1 MAEAAGPASIEPKA
15 LSDRIAW
22 ADQALV
28 VLDVRTPAEY
38 AEGHV
43 PGAINI
49 PNGELAARV
58 AELSD
63 AKGRDVVVYCRS
75 GVRAAQALDVLGK
88 AGFKRLF
95 HLQGDYN
102 RWTEEKR
109 PTVK

>member
-49 PNGELAARV
+49 PFTKMPYRMDIVPGGAEDELI
-58 AELSD
+58 
-63 AKGRDVVVYCRS
+63 VYCGHGPRAYIAAATLRHAGRKRILYLS
-75 GVRAAQALDVLGK
+75 GHWAAWLG
-88 AGFKRLF
+88 AGLPIER
-95 HLQGDYN
+95 
-102 RWTEEKR
+102 
-109 PTVK
+109 